1 MKNPENASNKGDFK
15 SMAIRFFKFV
25 GFSLGAG
32 IIEFVSFTLLKLF
45 GEQNETWLVIAE
57 VSSVVLSCLFN
68 FTLNRKFTF
77 KSANN
82 LALGMV
88 LYGVFYLIVT
98 PLGAQ
103 FILWLTRSGWDP
115 FVAKVV
121 KMLLNFLLDFSYC
134 NFVLFRKSNKK
145 KQSDTLCS

>member
-1 MKNPENASNKGDFK
+1 MSHTENAGRQRDLK
-15 SMAIRFFKFV
+15 SMIIRFFKFV

-32 IIEFVSFTLLKLF
+32 VIEFVSFTLLKLL

-57 VSSVVLSCLFN
+57 VTSVVLSCLFN

-134 NFVLFRKSNKK
+134 NFILFRKSNKQK
-145 KQSDTLCS
+145 KTDTLCS